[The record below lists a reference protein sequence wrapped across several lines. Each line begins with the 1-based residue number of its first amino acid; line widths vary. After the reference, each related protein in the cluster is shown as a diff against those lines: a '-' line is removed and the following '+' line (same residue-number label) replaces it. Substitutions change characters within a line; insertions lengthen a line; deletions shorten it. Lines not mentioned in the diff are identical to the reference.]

1 MSSNAITSQSHQLL
15 QSYFGFE
22 AFRPGQLDVIENILG
37 GQSAAA
43 IFPTGSGKSICYQLP
58 AIALPHLTLVVSP
71 LLALMQDQ
79 LAFLKQKGIS
89 AASIDSTQSREQ
101 ANEIMRGIR
110 SGQIKILMISV
121 ERLNNERFRQFISEI
136 PLSLLVVDE
145 AHCISEWG
153 HNFRPDY
160 LKLPRYRQELNIPQ
174 TLLLTATATPKVI
187 EDMGDKFGIAKENV
201 SLTGFY
207 RANLHLAVQGVK
219 TLDKLD
225 TLCHWLQPR
234 QGLSGIIYVTLQ
246 KTAEQVAE
254 HLRSRNIP
262 AIAYHAGMNSDVR
275 SKIQDDFMSGRQQL
289 IVATIAF
296 GMGIDKSDIRYVVHY
311 DLPKSVENYAQEIGR
326 AGRDGGDSDCLVLAN
341 GDNLSTLENF
351 VYGDTPESSAIAI
364 VLDEILKAA
373 HSQSGNKGREWEVVL
388 NSLSGQSNI
397 RPLSLKTL
405 LVYLELF
412 NVIKPTYSYFAEYKY
427 KLLKGEEE
435 ILAGFNGERRD
446 FVQAIFNSSDKAKI
460 WFSINFDRLHQDYAS
475 DRQRVLKAINYLDEK
490 GMIEL
495 QSKQMTQ
502 VYDILDPNFSAQSLQ
517 TSLFERFSQKE
528 RSEIERINHL
538 VAFFTSDSCLSQQL
552 AHYFADR
559 NMTAA
564 CGTCSVCLGQLAVL
578 PPQPYLRPL
587 GELDFNALTQS
598 GISKLDK
605 ACSPVLL
612 SRFLCGLTTPIFTRL
627 KMRACKGH
635 ASLEKYPFGEVKLW
649 VESNLT

>member
-1 MSSNAITSQSHQLL
+1 MSSHTVNFEPHRLL
-15 QSYFGFE
+15 QSYFGFDS
-22 AFRPGQLDVIENILG
+22 FRPGQLDVINTILN

-58 AIALPHLTLVVSP
+58 AIVLPHLTLVVSP

-79 LAFLKQKGIS
+79 LAFLRQKGIS

-101 ANEIMRGIR
+101 ANQVMSGIR
-110 SGQIKILMISV
+110 SGQVKILMISV
-121 ERLNNERFRQFISEI
+121 ERLNNERFRQFISEV

-160 LKLPRYRQELNIPQ
+160 LKLPRYRHQLKIPQ

-187 EDMGDKFGIAKENV
+187 KDMGDKFGIDNV

-207 RANLHLAVQGVK
+207 RANLRLAVQGVK
-219 TLDKLD
+219 SLDKLD
-225 TLCHWLQPR
+225 TLCQWLQPR
-234 QGLSGIIYVTLQ
+234 QGQSGIIYVTLQ
-246 KTAEQVAE
+246 HTAEQVAE
-254 HLRSRNIP
+254 QLRSRNIP

-275 SKIQDDFMSGRQQL
+275 SKIQDDFMSSRQQL

-296 GMGIDKSDIRYVVHY
+296 GMGIDKSNIRYVVHY
-311 DLPKSVENYAQEIGR
+311 DLPKSIENYAQEIGR
-326 AGRDGGDSDCLVLAN
+326 AGRDGANSDCLVLAN
-341 GDNLSTLENF
+341 SDNLNTLENF
-351 VYGDTPESSAIAI
+351 VYGDTPESSAIAV
-364 VLDEILKAA
+364 VLDEINKAI
-373 HSQSGNKGREWEVVL
+373 HSPSNSKGQQWEVVL

-427 KLLKGEEE
+427 KLLKSEAE
-435 ILAGFNGERRD
+435 ILAVFNGERRD
-446 FVQAIFNSSDKAKI
+446 FVQAIFNHSDKAKI
-460 WFSINFDRLHQDYAS
+460 WFSVNFERLHQHYSS

-495 QSKQMTQ
+495 QTKQMTQ
-502 VYDILDPNFSAQSLQ
+502 VYDILDPRFSTEKLQ
-517 TSLFERFSQKE
+517 FSLFERFSQKE
-528 RSEIERINHL
+528 RSEIERISHL
-538 VAFFTSDSCLSQQL
+538 VAFFTSDACLSQQL
-552 AHYFADR
+552 AHYFADM
-559 NMTAA
+559 NMTAP
-564 CGTCSVCLGQLAVL
+564 CGTCSVCLGEQAIL
-578 PPQPYLRPL
+578 PPPPFLYPL
-587 GELDFNALTQS
+587 NELDFNALTTLA
-598 GISKLDK
+598 IIKLDK
-605 ACSPVLL
+605 ACSSVLL

-627 KMRACKGH
+627 KMRACHGH
-635 ASLEKYPFGEVKLW
+635 GSLEKYPFAEVKLW